1 VPSIHNLGFEPVFN
15 TERVDMKHKIF
26 INEMSQKTWNL
37 SITVTFVFRY
47 DTCKNDN
54 SYSILSPEKCK
65 LQKYKL
71 LQLKQHQLYLQ
82 NLLDSLTI

>member
-1 VPSIHNLGFEPVFN
+1 
-15 TERVDMKHKIF
+15 
-26 INEMSQKTWNL
+26 L